1 LLAIYQETVLRM
13 ITTISAESV
22 NSKLE
27 KDRLAGMRGGGNRAS
42 QALYRPGSGPLRKS
56 CRSGSTVDE
65 YDNENGSQEKC
76 RSTSVQYRLRQAQSD
91 RCNQAQDS
99 PPLSQIDNVTEKLDN
114 IHIDRRNNSNSE
126 STQNI
131 GHNVGGGN
139 DPKRKMR
146 KPEQLLYV
154 PKKVKE
160 ALAEQD
166 GNNR

>member
-1 LLAIYQETVLRM
+1 M
-13 ITTISAESV
+13 S
-22 NSKLE
+22 SKLE

-56 CRSGSTVDE
+56 SRSGTTADE
-65 YDNENGSQEKC
+65 YDNEIGSQEKS
-76 RSTSVQYRLRQAQSD
+76 RSTSVQYRLRQPQSN
-91 RCNQAQDS
+91 RSNQVKDS

-114 IHIDRRNNSNSE
+114 IHIHYRNSSNNE
-126 STQNI
+126 QMPSTGHNI
-131 GHNVGGGN
+131 GAGAGVRTGGKKEEGGGS
-139 DPKRKMR
+139 DSKRKNR

-166 GNNR
+166 TANR